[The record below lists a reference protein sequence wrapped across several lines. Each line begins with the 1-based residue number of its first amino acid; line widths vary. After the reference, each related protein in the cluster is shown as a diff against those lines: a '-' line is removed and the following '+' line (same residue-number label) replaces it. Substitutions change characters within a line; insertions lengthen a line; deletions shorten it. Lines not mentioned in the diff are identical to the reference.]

1 MSSLREKKNKKKE
14 FCRRAARPINLGLA
28 LGSAQRPFGLISSH
42 SGWAGIRSP
51 HVPGLEFPGSL
62 GKAELSWQAAPLGF
76 RSLGLKSAQQPVHM
90 CDSIKFVTEREKI
103 ILQKIVPHPV
113 MI

>member
-1 MSSLREKKNKKKE
+1 MSSLREKNKKKQ

-28 LGSAQRPFGLISSH
+28 LGSAQRPFGLISFH

-76 RSLGLKSAQQPVHM
+76 RSLGLKSAQQT
-90 CDSIKFVTEREKI
+90 S
-103 ILQKIVPHPV
+103 PHV
-113 MI
+113 